1 MYKYKNS
8 IWQIEGSKL
17 GALGLY
23 LDYDEHN
30 NLNES
35 IKSIEWN
42 HDGLRLN
49 KFANLL
55 ITITMQIIKT
65 HTF

>member
-35 IKSIEWN
+35 FKSIEWN
-42 HDGLRLN
+42 HDGLKL
-49 KFANLL
+49 
-55 ITITMQIIKT
+55 
-65 HTF
+65 